1 MEMAMALRSVLR
13 GGAPI
18 DPFIARRIIEELPL
32 QAPPTVHRV
41 DDPSL
46 SARENTILHLVV
58 EGLSNREIA
67 ERLCISSK
75 TVSNHMALLK
85 SKLDVSSQAELVH
98 LAIDQGLLRV
108 GERLLC
114 DA

>member
-67 ERLCISSK
+67 ERLFLSRY
-75 TVSNHMALLK
+75 TVESHIKNVYR
-85 SKLDVSSQAELVH
+85 KLSVSSRTQAAQEARRRRLV
-98 LAIDQGLLRV
+98 D
-108 GERLLC
+108 
-114 DA
+114 